1 MICQDIL
8 NIQGLESLTLVAG
21 SAGLNRRI
29 RWIYFAD
36 SMRVLGEE
44 NLSDPE
50 KFGEWIQG
58 GELMV
63 ITSEIILSNWDFM
76 KNLIYNSEEKKASA
90 VIVQTGFITQQMKK
104 FSDMHEIPLFELSWQ
119 LRLIDLS
126 QIVCKAILDDENN
139 NDSLDRLFSNII
151 FGRYDT
157 EADAIK
163 LAQYH
168 NFDLSSECTA
178 AVVDVADFSEYI
190 NKNELSEG
198 KIQKIMQE
206 LRYIIR
212 QSFNRYG
219 IQKIMVMSQSNCLN
233 ILFPSEKF
241 SDKNIREC
249 FKLAAE
255 KFYSYSKLNICTG
268 IGTGYAYISKLK
280 ESIFEAEK
288 ALKLALYN
296 NDSIMFYKDMGIL
309 KLFTHIDNEEYL
321 VTYYKEILGKLE
333 EADRLVGSA
342 LCKTLETYLE
352 CNCVSSDASEAL
364 YIHRNTLRYRLT
376 KIEEIL
382 GISLENKKSLVTL
395 YNAFTIRKFIE
406 ATKR

>member
-8 NIQGLESLTLVAG
+8 NIQGLESLNLVAG

-36 SMRVLGEE
+36 SMRVLGEK

-63 ITSEIILSNWDFM
+63 ITSEIILKNWDFM
-76 KNLIYNSEEKKASA
+76 RNLIYNSEQKKASA
-90 VIVQTGFITQQMKK
+90 VIIQTGFITEQMKT
-104 FSDMHEIPLFELSWQ
+104 FSDKHEIPLFELSWE

-126 QIVCKAILDDENN
+126 QIVCKAILDEENN

-151 FGRYDT
+151 FGNYDT
-157 EADAIK
+157 AADAIK

-168 NFDLSSECTA
+168 NFDLSSKCTA
-178 AVVDVADFSEYI
+178 AVIDIADFSKYI
-190 NKNELSEG
+190 SKNNLSEG
-198 KIQKIMQE
+198 QIQKIMHE

-212 QSFNRYG
+212 QCFNSYG
-219 IQKIMVMSQSNCLN
+219 IQKIMIMSQSNCVN

-241 SDKNIREC
+241 LDENIREC
-249 FKLAAE
+249 FKLIAE
-255 KFYSYSKLNICTG
+255 KFYSYSKLNICAG
-268 IGTGYAYISKLK
+268 VGTGYSYVSKLK
-280 ESIFEAEK
+280 ESLFEAEK

-296 NDSIMFYKDMGIL
+296 KDSIMFYKDMGIL

-321 VTYYKEILGKLE
+321 VTYYKEIIGKLE
-333 EADRLVGSA
+333 EADRLVRSS
-342 LCKTLETYLE
+342 LCKTLEVYLD
-352 CNCVSSDASEAL
+352 CNCVSADASEML
-364 YIHRNTLRYRLT
+364 YIHRNTLRYRLN

-406 ATKR
+406 AAKG